1 MEPTEGNSRSSY
13 VAGLLSDARPLDTG
27 PAPRRNTEGGI
38 QSADKSLINR
48 RLKRSISCSVQIP
61 LSNNGFDLLDRSKWS
76 SLPGRCFLLL
86 TTDIR
91 TTPPIT
97 CRRSRRPADE
107 TYPSSE
113 YLWSG
118 KTWPWCFIRCNRL
131 IASTSSFADQ
141 SQDDFRTHT

>member
-1 MEPTEGNSRSSY
+1 

-61 LSNNGFDLLDRSKWS
+61 LSDNGFDLLDRSKWS
-76 SLPGRCFLLL
+76 LLPGRCFLPL

-91 TTPPIT
+91 TTFRRKIDIFANSDT
-97 CRRSRRPADE
+97 DGHCRQCRTKE
-107 TYPSSE
+107 T
-113 YLWSG
+113 
-118 KTWPWCFIRCNRL
+118 
-131 IASTSSFADQ
+131 TSPGAAGEAVKEESNMG
-141 SQDDFRTHT
+141 